1 MQQLGNPPHANPQ
14 RVNMDRLRQ
23 VSLDDDEFLLE
34 LLETYLEDAVQQRQD
49 LAAAASEQDSQLLAQ
64 RAHRIKGGASNLGA
78 ESLAQL
84 CAELERSAKLGQTP
98 PELSHAVQSEMEMV
112 VARLQ
117 EVAGALAAQ
126 R

>member
-1 MQQLGNPPHANPQ
+1 MQQVASPQ

-34 LLETYLEDAVQQRQD
+34 LLETYLEDADQQREG
-49 LAAAASEQDSQLLAQ
+49 LAAAASEADPEMLAE

-84 CAELERSAKLGQTP
+84 CEELEGFAKLGQAP
-98 PELSHAVQSEMEMV
+98 ADLSRAVQSEMEMV
-112 VARLQ
+112 AERLQ
-117 EVAGALAAQ
+117 EVAGAIAA
-126 R
+126 RR